1 MHEVDADGNCFFRA
15 MCDQRWGS
23 ERHHAALRARVVA
36 YMRANRDAFEPFL
49 EDDEK
54 WDAYVERMA
63 EDGTWA
69 GNVELQ
75 AASLVCMANV
85 CVHQAGQPRWEIRNF
100 DADRWFHVAYEGGDH
115 YNSARLA
122 REASAEEYWGGTLP
136 GGPLFLEA
144 SREGRRRAARWA
156 GAAREPSAAA
166 VAAAVAE
173 SGGAARKRRARE
185 VLRLFGNCVH
195 SAAVALRAEVAHL
208 GAVRG
213 GVGEDDP
220 DPEAFEEAEAAV
232 GARGGADEGEPS
244 GEPKGSVLARDEGGH
259 EEDEED
265 EWEPVVTRGRKG
277 GTARRGRRR
286 EGGEEEG
293 SVERGVASLRI

>member
-1 MHEVDADGNCFFRA
+1 M
-15 MCDQRWGS
+15 
-23 ERHHAALRARVVA
+23 
-36 YMRANRDAFEPFL
+36 
-49 EDDEK
+49 
-54 WDAYVERMA
+54 
-63 EDGTWA
+63 
-69 GNVELQ
+69 
-75 AASLVCMANV
+75 
-85 CVHQAGQPRWEIRNF
+85 
-100 DADRWFHVAYEGGDH
+100 
-115 YNSARLA
+115 
-122 REASAEEYWGGTLP
+122 
-136 GGPLFLEA
+136 
-144 SREGRRRAARWA
+144 
-156 GAAREPSAAA
+156 
-166 VAAAVAE
+166 AE
-173 SGGAARKRRARE
+173 SGGAAGKRRARE

-195 SAAVALRAEVAHL
+195 SAAIALRAEVAHL

-244 GEPKGSVLARDEGGH
+244 ANRRIRVRRATRGGH

-277 GTARRGRRR
+277 GAARRGRRR

>member
-1 MHEVDADGNCFFRA
+1 MRPALGF
-15 MCDQRWGS
+15 

-122 REASAEEYWGGTLP
+122 REASAEEHWGGTPRAGRYSSRPP
-136 GGPLFLEA
+136 G
-144 SREGRRRAARWA
+144 
-156 GAAREPSAAA
+156 
-166 VAAAVAE
+166 
-173 SGGAARKRRARE
+173 
-185 VLRLFGNCVH
+185 
-195 SAAVALRAEVAHL
+195 
-208 GAVRG
+208 RG
-213 GVGEDDP
+213 
-220 DPEAFEEAEAAV
+220 V
-232 GARGGADEGEPS
+232 GARRVGGGGARTLPPPPSPRRWRSPAAPPGSEGR
-244 GEPKGSVLARDEGGH
+244 AR
-259 EEDEED
+259 
-265 EWEPVVTRGRKG
+265 
-277 GTARRGRRR
+277 
-286 EGGEEEG
+286 
-293 SVERGVASLRI
+293 S

>member
-1 MHEVDADGNCFFRA
+1 VHEVDADGNCFFRA

-85 CVHQAGQPRWEIRNF
+85 CVHQANQPRWEIRNF

-122 REASAEEYWGGTLP
+122 REASAEEYWGETLP

-195 SAAVALRAEVAHL
+195 SAAIALRAEVAHL

-244 GEPKGSVLARDEGGH
+244 GAPKDKGSARDEGGH

-277 GTARRGRRR
+277 GAARRGRRR